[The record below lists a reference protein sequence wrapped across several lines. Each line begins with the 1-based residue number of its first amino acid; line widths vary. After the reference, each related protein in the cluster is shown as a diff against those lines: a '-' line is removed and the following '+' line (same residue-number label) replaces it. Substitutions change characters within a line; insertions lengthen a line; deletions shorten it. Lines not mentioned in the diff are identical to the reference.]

1 MNEEPIALCG
11 LSQRISVLSIV
22 SAVILVAEA
31 GCRITI
37 FFFFFARERQKRKR
51 NWRLVAVVL

>member
-37 FFFFFARERQKRKR
+37 FFFFLPEKGKRERGIGD
-51 NWRLVAVVL
+51 WWL